1 MMYRVM
7 IVDDEPLILAG
18 IASMIDWAEQNVE
31 IISKASNG
39 QQALEQMKEQRP
51 DIVITDIKMPGMNG
65 IELMRSAREQGYDE
79 IAFILLTNLEE
90 FQLAKEA
97 LRLGAVDYL
106 VKMELTEEKLRES
119 LQHAIEKCGSG
130 ERREA
135 TEQLTP
141 AMNAQKCVEH
151 LLVGDDFGE
160 DAAWTSAVQYLKEP
174 VAVLINFD
182 YGYRQYT
189 ERFTREEQRKILM
202 FAEDIIGQM
211 VKGYFDAYTLLH
223 RGVDGLLLVVSTEQ
237 IERYQDKLRNMMTRL
252 SSVVRDYFEVPV
264 SLAVSE
270 RKESLKE
277 FEMMLY
283 EAMTAMN
290 YHFRHA
296 EDAIVFY
303 AGEMEAKS
311 EHTANF
317 HIGIVRHDIY
327 MAVMANDG
335 GKMSEIMN
343 QVIRLLEE
351 YRLPKEQAVN
361 ACANLYFYTS
371 MLFSTDESA
380 FPYEVNIMEKLGQM
394 GTLEQIVEWISM
406 FRDAVAHALDERSD
420 QKTDIIA
427 AQACRYVREH
437 YQDKLTLGQVAEAL
451 GISSGYLSTVFS
463 KHVGESFSN
472 YVAEVKV
479 EKAKELL
486 KEHRY
491 MMYEI
496 SDQLGFENPFY
507 FSKVFKKFAGV
518 SPKEYEAQCSFSK
531 KV

>member
-18 IASMIDWAEQNVE
+18 IASMIDWAAQNVE
-31 IISKASNG
+31 IISKAANG

-65 IELMRSAREQGYDE
+65 LELMRSAREQGYDE

-97 LRLGAVDYL
+97 LHLGAVDYL

-119 LQHAIEKCGSG
+119 LQHAIAKCGAR
-130 ERREA
+130 EQREA
-135 TEQLTP
+135 TEQLSP
-141 AMNAQKCVEH
+141 ALNAQKCVEH
-151 LLVGDDFGE
+151 LLVGDAFGE
-160 DAAWTSAVQYLKEP
+160 GANWTSAEQYLKRP

-223 RGVDGLLLVVSTEQ
+223 RGIDGLLLVVSTDQ
-237 IERYQDKLRNMMTRL
+237 IESYQDKLKNMMTRL
-252 SSVVRDYFEVPV
+252 SSVVKDYFEVPV

-290 YHFRHA
+290 YHFSHA
-296 EDAIVFY
+296 EDTIVFY
-303 AGEMEAKS
+303 TSEIEAKS
-311 EHTANF
+311 AHTSNF

-335 GKMSEIMN
+335 TKLSEIIN

-351 YRLPKEQAVN
+351 YRPPKEQAVN

-371 MLFSTDESA
+371 MLFSTEESA

-406 FRDAVAHALDERSD
+406 FRDAVTRALDERTD
-420 QKTDIIA
+420 QKTDVMA
-427 AQACRYVREH
+427 AKACSYVREH
-437 YQDKLTLGQVAEAL
+437 YPEKLTLGQVAEAL
-451 GISSGYLSTVFS
+451 GISAGYLSTVFS
-463 KHVGESFSN
+463 KHVGESFST

-479 EKAKELL
+479 EKAKEML
-486 KEHRY
+486 KEHQY

-496 SDQLGFENPFY
+496 SDRLGFENPFY

-518 SPKEYEAQCSFSK
+518 SPKEYEAQCAFSK
-531 KV
+531 KR